1 MKKIIS
7 VLLMLVLV
15 SPVWAADE
23 WLKTRPE
30 ATDTRVAWPTDN
42 QANNAAIDR
51 LLANYREGMTISY
64 SSAAAVSVSAGEITC
79 SDTAGD
85 VRKMR
90 KNPSATS
97 VGWADIDTLAEG
109 ASETFYLFAN
119 CDADAA
125 TATFKISRSSTAPT
139 GITYYKRIGSFYND
153 ASSNITQIIN
163 DNLKQTRDKQ
173 SKTVGTTYQATTD
186 GVVVG
191 IANCAGSAASIG
203 DMFGYSDNAS
213 TPTTL
218 LGNDSCQ
225 YNNTNNY
232 AGISFPV
239 KAGDYYKV
247 VGTSTYASP
256 TFTAYFIP
264 NY

>member
-1 MKKIIS
+1 M
-7 VLLMLVLV
+7 
-15 SPVWAADE
+15 AADQ
-23 WLKTRPE
+23 
-30 ATDTRVAWPTDN
+30 RVVWPTAS
-42 QANNAAIDR
+42 QANNDALDR
-51 LLANYREGMTISY
+51 VLSNYREGMTISY
-64 SSAAAVSVSAGEITC
+64 SSASALSVSAGEVVVSTA
-79 SDTAGD
+79 AGD
-85 VRKMR
+85 VRLML
-90 KNPSATS
+90 NNTSATS
-97 VGWADIDTLAEG
+97 VGWSDLDTGSESSSTTYYIYAIAATSAAE
-109 ASETFYLFAN
+109 
-119 CDADAA
+119 
-125 TATFKISRSSTAPT
+125 TATFKISASSTAPT

-163 DNLKQTRDKQ
+163 DNLRQTRDKQ
-173 SKTVGTTYQATTD
+173 AKTVGTTYQATTD

-191 IANCAGSAASIG
+191 IANCAGSSASIG